1 MELGEKVIIG
11 LVVVVTLAVIIGA
24 VIGAVVIMPAM
35 MEEMHKPESC
45 ASNCHE
51 MQPFYDSLMV
61 SPHAEVDCHECH
73 KPHGLEMFMYMG
85 HALHHAE
92 GLMEGKEFEEMAE
105 AIEEMPPASPKNE
118 YCLECH
124 NGEEAMKVLEKIGD
138 PTIMCFNCHPTIKHT
153 AHEISE
159 YAAYESP
166 SYAGHEC
173 VACHDDHDVDVKV
186 ETCMVCHPP
195 EKHKEM

>member
-11 LVVVVTLAVIIGA
+11 LVVVVTLGVLIGAAVI
-24 VIGAVVIMPAM
+24 VPAQ
-35 MEEMHKPESC
+35 MEAMHKPESC
-45 ASNCHE
+45 ASTCHE
-51 MQPFYDSLMV
+51 MEPYKISLDESV
-61 SPHAEVDCHECH
+61 HKGVDCHECH

-92 GLMEGKEFEEMAE
+92 GMMEGKEFEEMAE

-124 NGEEAMKVLEKIGD
+124 NGEKAMKVLEKIGD

-159 YAAYESP
+159 YHAYESP

-173 VACHDDHDVDVKV
+173 VACHDDHDVDVKQ
-186 ETCMVCHPP
+186 ETCIVCHPP
-195 EKHKEM
+195 EKHKEL